1 MLEVDISEVFANV
14 FFLTFVHVHHT
25 ILVVFIQNTAVPKAN
40 KEYKKKMKEDD
51 NFEYIELVDA
61 DAWSHT

>member
-1 MLEVDISEVFANV
+1 MLEVDISEVFAIV
-14 FFLTFVHVHHT
+14 FFLTFVHHT
-25 ILVVFIQNTAVPKAN
+25 ILVVFIQNTVVPKAN